1 MIDARFYE
9 SLGPVRLADLAD
21 LTGARLR
28 SDSDADVVI
37 VGVAALEQGSTGH
50 VGFVDGWRK
59 LEAFEV
65 SGLAAAFVSEND
77 AKRAEGVKLPLLIA
91 AKPQEAFTKATRAL
105 VRPLRD
111 EYGDS
116 GIHPSVERGEGVV
129 FEYGAR
135 VAMGARL
142 GAGVRIGANAV
153 IGRGVTIGA
162 ESDIGP
168 CAVVRF
174 ADLGARVRIH
184 AGAVIGESGYGLVHG
199 DDGLVQRPHIGRV
212 SIGDEV
218 RIGACT
224 TVDRGMLVDTVIAE
238 GAKIDNLVQ
247 VAHNV
252 QIGRGCVIAGC
263 TGISGSAVIED
274 GAVLGGSVGVSDH
287 VRIGAGARLAGAT
300 LVMRDVPAGES
311 WCGAPARP
319 IRQFFR
325 EIVALEKL
333 ARRGG
338 QS

>member
-9 SLGPVRLADLAD
+9 SLGPIRLADLAD
-21 LTGARLR
+21 RTGARLR
-28 SDSDADVVI
+28 SLSDGDVEVH
-37 VGVAALEQGSTGH
+37 GVAPLEAGLAGH
-50 VGFVDGWRK
+50 IGFVDGWRK
-59 LEAFEV
+59 FPDLET
-65 SGLAAAFVSEND
+65 SGLSASFVGEADAA
-77 AKRAEGVKLPLLIA
+77 RAEGVAVPLLVA
-91 AKPQEAFTKATRAL
+91 ARPQAAFAKACRTL
-105 VRPLRD
+105 VRARRD
-111 EYGDS
+111 DFGES
-116 GIHPSVERGEGVV
+116 GVHPSAERGEGVV
-129 FEYGAR
+129 IEIGAR
-135 VAMGARL
+135 VAQGARL
-142 GAGVRIGANAV
+142 GAGVRVGPNAV
-153 IGRGVTIGA
+153 IGGGVAIGPDS
-162 ESDIGP
+162 EIGP

-184 AGAVIGESGYGLVHG
+184 AGAVIGESGYGLAQG
-199 DDGLVQRPHIGRV
+199 DGELIERPHLGRV
-212 SIGDEV
+212 SIGDDV

-224 TVDRGMLVDTVIAE
+224 TVDRGMLVDTVIAD

-247 VAHNV
+247 IAHNV
-252 QIGRGCVIAGC
+252 RIGRGCVIAGC
-263 TGISGSAVIED
+263 SGISGSAVIED

-287 VRIGAGARLAGAT
+287 VKIGAGARLAGAT